1 MCSDHYSR
9 RKGFI
14 LYHFYDESFLFLPRL
29 SHEFYQINMQPR
41 CTRTLQADRLKD
53 ISLILNLNLLL
64 TTGLIQGIITMITN
78 YKYNY
83 RLAKSNKQRIIRH
96 CFKSHNI

>member
-1 MCSDHYSR
+1 MCSDHIR
-9 RKGFI
+9 DEKGLFCI
-14 LYHFYDESFLFLPRL
+14 TFMMNPASF
-29 SHEFYQINMQPR
+29 SHDYLMNSIKLIGNRGVPALCKQ
-41 CTRTLQADRLKD
+41 DRLKD

>member
-1 MCSDHYSR
+1 MCSDRHSR
-9 RKGFI
+9 QKGVV
-14 LYHFYDESFLFLPRL
+14 LYHFYDESCLFFPRK
-29 SHEFYQINMQPR
+29 SHEFYQIARQPW

-53 ISLILNLNLLL
+53 IDLILNLNLLL
-64 TTGLIQGIITMITN
+64 TTGLIPGIITMITN
-78 YKYNY
+78 YKYDY